1 MTKLLTALTAVT
13 ILMAIAAAG
22 TVKPKIFP
30 TVGSV
35 AAPTTVTISVEDLQR
50 QVDMRTLPAME
61 AENLY
66 RGHQPLPPIECYR
79 PWRRN
84 PPVCGSHR
92 FRKPPCHHSGGGRC
106 NRRSLLRCGDPRPVA
121 LDEMPASKVKARR
134 CDLRPGSQA

>member
-35 AAPTTVTISVEDLQR
+35 ATPPTVAISVEDLQR

-66 RGHQPLPPIECYR
+66 RGYQPLRPIECYR
-79 PWRRN
+79 RWRRN
-84 PPVCGSHR
+84 PPVCDSHR
-92 FRKPPCHHSGGGRC
+92 FRPPPRHRSGGGRC
-106 NRRSLLRCGDPRPVA
+106 NR
-121 LDEMPASKVKARR
+121 
-134 CDLRPGSQA
+134 